1 MAAAA
6 MPHRSGRPAVRHGK
20 KGELVSTVSK
30 IVPFGSG
37 SRIVE
42 TACRTLSVASQG
54 LNALEAK
61 FSDRDFAA
69 IFLRVAGMIMS
80 ARGRLIVTG
89 MGKSGIVAR
98 KMTATLTSTGT
109 PAQFVHPAEASH
121 GDLGM
126 IVETDC
132 VLAISRSGETAELS
146 DLLYH
151 CRRIY
156 VPVIGMTF
164 KPGSSLA
171 KASTAA
177 LVLPECGEASEE
189 APAPTTSRPPRTTSW

>member
-6 MPHRSGRPAVRHGK
+6 MPHRSGKPAVRHGK
-20 KGELVSTVSK
+20 KGELVSTLSK

-109 PAQFVHPAEASH
+109 PALFMHPADAGH

-126 IVETDC
+126 VTPDDIV
-132 VLAISRSGETAELS
+132 LMLSHSGESNELGPIIQYCKRFGIP
-146 DLLYH
+146 LLGLTE
-151 CRRIY
+151 
-156 VPVIGMTF
+156 IGR
-164 KPGSSLA
+164 A
-171 KASTAA
+171 H
-177 LVLPECGEASEE
+177 V
-189 APAPTTSRPPRTTSW
+189 